1 MRGSDNVVVGPTIWS
16 HSNGQVTLTTS
27 DETDGNPY
35 YRNNVPSP
43 LIIPS
48 FNSTYADTYH
58 CRSGSAGS
66 TIDDTITLTAQGAC
80 NYVIIYMFHIIFACS
95 MTWFLCYL

>member
-1 MRGSDNVVVGPTIWS
+1 MIIYCICMRGSNNVGVGPTIWS
-16 HSNGQVTLTTS
+16 RSNGQVTLTTT

-48 FNSTYADTYH
+48 FNATHADTYR
-58 CRSGSAGS
+58 CRSGSFRVAGEK
-66 TIDDTITLTAQGAC
+66 IDATITLTVQGMC
-80 NYVIIYMFHIIFACS
+80 NCISSDHYIY
-95 MTWFLCYL
+95 